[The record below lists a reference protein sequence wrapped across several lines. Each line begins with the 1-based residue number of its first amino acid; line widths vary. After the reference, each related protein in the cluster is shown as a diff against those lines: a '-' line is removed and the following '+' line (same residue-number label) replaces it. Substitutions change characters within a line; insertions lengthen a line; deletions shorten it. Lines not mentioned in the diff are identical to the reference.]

1 MSKIIRIG
9 TRDSQLALWQA
20 KTVQSQLEHLGHK
33 TVLVPVK
40 STGDLVLD
48 KPLYELGITG
58 IFTKTLDIAMLN
70 GSIDIAVHSLKDVP
84 TVLPKGIVQAAVL
97 KRGNINDTLVYK
109 TNEEFLS
116 SREAVIATGSL
127 RRRAQWLNRYPTHT
141 IVGLRGNVNSRL
153 EKLEDNEDW
162 NAAIF
167 AGAGLGRLNITPENS
182 INLHWMIPAPAQG
195 AIMITA
201 LETDEEVRAICAEI
215 NDEVTEICTSI
226 EREFLNRLEGGCTAP
241 IGAICYINKEEEVN
255 FKGILLSK
263 DGTKKIEVTKVVPLG
278 SHYNIAEFCADYI
291 IGKGGRIL
299 IDELGRGDKVTNIYS
314 TKKLTNDQLALFHE
328 DVVAESND
336 AIKINPNRL
345 SKSIVR
351 NEIENVIITSQ
362 NAVEALLTN
371 FSAVELQFK
380 NIYCVGRRTKRLVEK
395 RIGKVKHHESY
406 AKNLAEHMAEYM
418 DGTEVTYF
426 CSNLRL
432 DTIPDI
438 LSKNNIIV
446 NEVEA
451 YETKFDAEKVEG
463 NLDGVMFYSPSTVQS
478 FLKQN
483 KAKGIAFCI
492 GETTAKEAKKYFE
505 DVRVAKVPLV
515 ESVVELVNEYYNI
528 KAHPSLPRG
537 KKKWTKIILLKLTNS
552 LSSGKG

>member
-9 TRDSQLALWQA
+9 TRDSQLAMWQA

-70 GSIDIAVHSLKDVP
+70 GDIDIAVHSMKDVP

-97 KRGNINDTLVYK
+97 KRGNINDTLVFK
-109 TNEEFLS
+109 KNEEFLS
-116 SREAVIATGSL
+116 AKDAVIATGSL

-141 IVGLRGNVNSRL
+141 VVGLRGNVNSRL
-153 EKLEDNEDW
+153 EKLETNENW

-195 AIMITA
+195 AVMVVA
-201 LETDEEVRAICAEI
+201 LEADEETRAVCAEI
-215 NDEVTEICTSI
+215 NHEETQICTAI
-226 EREFLNRLEGGCTAP
+226 ERKFLNRLEGGCTAP

-263 DGTKKIEVTKVVPLG
+263 DGTKKIEVTKVAPLG
-278 SHYNIAEFCADYI
+278 KHDDIAEFCADYI

-299 IDELGRGDKVTNIYS
+299 IDELDRGDKVTNIYS

-351 NEIENVIITSQ
+351 NEIENVIITSK
-362 NAVEALLTN
+362 NSIDALLTN
-371 FSAVELQFK
+371 FSPVELQFK
-380 NIYCVGRRTKRLVEK
+380 NIYCVGRKTKRLVEK
-395 RIGKVKHHESY
+395 RIGKVKHHEKY
-406 AKNLAEHMAEYM
+406 AKDLAEHMVEFM
-418 DGTEVTYF
+418 DGTEATYF

-438 LSKNNIIV
+438 LTKNNIKV

-451 YETKFDAEKVEG
+451 YETKFDAEKVESDI
-463 NLDGVMFYSPSTVQS
+463 DGVMFYSPSTVQS

-492 GETTAKEAKKYFE
+492 GETTATEARKYFE

-515 ESVVELVNEYYNI
+515 ESVVELVNENY
-528 KAHPSLPRG
+528 K
-537 KKKWTKIILLKLTNS
+537 
-552 LSSGKG
+552 